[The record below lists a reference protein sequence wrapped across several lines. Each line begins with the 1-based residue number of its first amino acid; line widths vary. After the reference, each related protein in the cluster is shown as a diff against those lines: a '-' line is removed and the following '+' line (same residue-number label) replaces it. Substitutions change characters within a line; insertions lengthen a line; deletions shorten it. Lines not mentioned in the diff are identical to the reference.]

1 TKCVGCRACMM
12 ACREEHGLPDTAAPD
27 LTGEQFTVVK
37 AAAGK
42 DGEVDYR
49 RMCMHCL
56 EPTCASVCPVGVFGT
71 DHSGRCEVVNEVL
84 CFGCMACVAQ
94 CADGGVAVAS
104 REARRYP
111 SVDDILR

>member
-1 TKCVGCRACMM
+1 M
-12 ACREEHGLPDTAAPD
+12 AEWVNPRRPALLEGLAARSQLIECPLHAYTVRVD
-27 LTGEQFTVVK
+27 RCSGAGE
-37 AAAGK
+37 
-42 DGEVDYR
+42 
-49 RMCMHCL
+49 
-56 EPTCASVCPVGVFGT
+56 CASVCPVGVFGT